1 MLRFLVLVFS
11 TLFLFAIIGVAGVLG
26 LFWHYGRDLPDYHQL
41 AHYEPPV
48 TTRVY
53 AGDGR
58 LVAEYAL
65 EKRSFVP
72 IGAMPQRVINAFLAA
87 EDKNFYQHS
96 GIDPAGIARA
106 IVTNLKNRG
115 MGSDRRPVGAST
127 ITQQV
132 ARNFLLTN
140 EVSIARK
147 IKEAILAFRI
157 ERAFSKQHILELYL
171 NEIYLGQGS
180 YGVAAAALNY
190 FDKSLD
196 ELSISE
202 VSFLA
207 SLPKAPSRNPQ
218 SFRER
223 RDYVIGRMAEDGYI
237 TQAEAHSAMAESIST
252 RPRAE
257 AVLVSGGD
265 YFAEDIRREL
275 ADQYGEDSL
284 YKGGLSVRS
293 TLDPTLQELATKALR
308 NGLEAYDRRHGWRG
322 PLTKIDASAG
332 WNRRLAGLPPKPE
345 LQPWEMAVVLATAE
359 DHADIGFSDGRKG
372 RIPMGELRWARPALT
387 LQSMGPV
394 PRRPADVL
402 QVGDVVAVEAVVKSE
417 DGKEHYPA
425 DSFTLRQL
433 PKVEGALV
441 AIDPHTGR
449 VLAMQGGFSYA
460 RSQFN
465 RATQA
470 LRQPGSSFKP
480 FVYMAALDSGYT
492 PSSLV
497 LDAPI
502 ELEQGPGLPKWRPKN
517 DHNDYLGPTTLR
529 VGVEKSRNLM
539 TVRLAAAI
547 GISKVASY
555 AEKFGVVDKLPHE
568 LAMALG
574 AGETTPLRLTAAYA
588 QIVNG
593 GRKLTP
599 TLIDRIQDRNGT
611 TIYRHDTRTC
621 SGCESTFY
629 TDQDMPDVPDD
640 SEQLVDP
647 MTAYQ
652 MVHIL
657 EGVVARGTGK
667 IVSAVGKPIA
677 GKTGTSNDSKD
688 TWFIGFSPDLAVG
701 VFVGFD
707 EPVSLGEHEFGA
719 TIPAPIFRDFMI
731 EALKDKPPTPFRVP
745 PGIRLVRVNAATGK
759 PAQPGDG
766 NIIYEAFKPDSGPS
780 GVEEQVLDNDAG
792 VMGLGYGRMPGLGA
806 AEDQPGAALQ
816 NGESVSGVSGGAAS
830 SAPDA
835 PFTSQPVPAAPA
847 VTQSPAGASMAPRS
861 VEQAVP
867 QAGGLY

>member
-1 MLRFLVLVFS
+1 MLRFLVLLFS
-11 TLFLFAIIGVAGVLG
+11 TLILFAIIGVAGILG
-26 LFWHYGRDLPDYHQL
+26 LFWVYGRDLPDYHQL

-58 LVAEYAL
+58 LVAEYAV

-72 IGAMPQRVINAFLAA
+72 INAMPERVVDAFLAA

-96 GIDPAGIARA
+96 GIDPAGIIRA
-106 IVTNLKNRG
+106 VITNLKNRG

-140 EVSIARK
+140 EVSISRK

-157 ERAFSKQHILELYL
+157 ERAFTKQHILELYL

-190 FDKSLD
+190 FNKSLD

-202 VSFLA
+202 AAFLA

-218 SFRER
+218 AFRER

-237 TQAEAHSAMAESIST
+237 SAADARQAMAEAILT
-252 RPRAE
+252 KPRAE
-257 AVLVSGGD
+257 AVLVPGGE

-293 TLDPTLQELATKALR
+293 TLDPALQELATKTLR
-308 NGLEAYDRRHGWRG
+308 AGLEAYDRRHGWRG
-322 PLTKIDASAG
+322 PLAKIDAAGAG
-332 WNRRLAGLPPKPE
+332 WNRRLAALPPRPE
-345 LQPWEMAVVLATAE
+345 LAPWETAVVLATA
-359 DHADIGFSDGRKG
+359 DDRADIGFADGRRG
-372 RIPMGELRWARPALT
+372 RIPMAELRWARPALS

-394 PRRPADVL
+394 PRRPSDVL
-402 QVGDVVAVEAVVKSE
+402 HAGDVVAVEAVTKSE
-417 DGKEHYPA
+417 DGKEKYGPETY
-425 DSFTLRQL
+425 TLRQP

-449 VLAMQGGFSYA
+449 VLAMQGGFSFA

-497 LDAPI
+497 LDGPI
-502 ELEQGPGLPKWRPKN
+502 ELDQGPGLPKWRPKN
-517 DHNDYLGPTTLR
+517 DENNYLGPTTLR

-539 TVRLAAAI
+539 TVRLAATI
-547 GISKVASY
+547 GISKVAAY

-574 AGETTPLRLTAAYA
+574 AGETTPLRLAAAYA

-593 GRKLTP
+593 GRKVTP
-599 TLIDRIQDRNGT
+599 TLIDRIQDRNGV
-611 TIYRHDTRTC
+611 TIYRHDTRIC
-621 SGCESTFY
+621 SGCQTTFY
-629 TDQDMPDVPDD
+629 TDQDMPDVPDN

-657 EGVVARGTGK
+657 EGVVARGTGRV
-667 IVSAVGKPIA
+667 VSSIGKPIA

-688 TWFIGFSPDLAVG
+688 TWFMGFSPDLVAG

-707 EPVSLGEHEFGA
+707 DPVSLGEHEFGA
-719 TIPAPIFRDFMI
+719 TVAAPIFRDFMT

-745 PGIRLVRVNAATGK
+745 PGIRLVRVNAATGR
-759 PAQPGDG
+759 PAQPGDT
-766 NIIYEAFKPDSGPS
+766 NVIYEAFKPDTVPS
-780 GVEEQVLDNDAG
+780 GGEEQVLDNDAG
-792 VMGLGYGRMPGLGA
+792 VMGLGYDAMSGVGS
-806 AEDQPGAALQ
+806 AEDQPSGQTQAGSLPVGAP
-816 NGESVSGVSGGAAS
+816 GGGDGFSPPGTPPA
-830 SAPDA
+830 
-835 PFTSQPVPAAPA
+835 TQPVLPATPA
-847 VTQSPAGASMAPRS
+847 RPTPSEPAI
-861 VEQAVP
+861 P

>member
-1 MLRFLVLVFS
+1 MLRFLALVFS
-11 TLFLFAIIGVAGVLG
+11 TLILFAIIGVAGVLG
-26 LFWHYGRDLPDYHQL
+26 VFWHYGRDLPDYHQL
-41 AHYEPPV
+41 AHYEPAV

-58 LVAEYAL
+58 LVAEYAV

-72 IGAMPQRVINAFLAA
+72 IGAMPQRVINAFVAA
-87 EDKNFYQHS
+87 EDKNFYLHS
-96 GIDPAGIARA
+96 GIDPMGIARA
-106 IVTNLKNRG
+106 VVTNLKNRG

-132 ARNFLLTN
+132 ARNFLLNN
-140 EVSIARK
+140 EVSYSRK

-157 ERAFSKQHILELYL
+157 EQAFTKQHILELYL

-190 FDKSLD
+190 FNKGLD
-196 ELSISE
+196 ELSVSE
-202 VSFLA
+202 AAFLA

-218 SFRER
+218 AFRER
-223 RDYVIGRMAEDGYI
+223 RDYVINRMLEDGYI
-237 TQAEAHSAMAESIST
+237 SAADASAAVAEPIST

-257 AVLVSGGD
+257 SVLGSGGE

-275 ADQYGEDSL
+275 AGEYGEDSL

-293 TLDPTLQELATKALR
+293 TLDPALQEIATRVLR
-308 NGLEAYDRRHGWRG
+308 NGLIAYDRRHGWRG
-322 PLTKIDASAG
+322 PVTRIEAGAG
-332 WNRRLAGLPPKPE
+332 WNRRLAALAPRPE
-345 LQPWEMAVVLATAE
+345 LAPWPVAMVLAVNEPGAAE
-359 DHADIGFSDGRKG
+359 IGFADGRKG
-372 RIPMGELRWARPALT
+372 RIPMAELRWARPVSG
-387 LQSMGPV
+387 QSMGAV

-402 QVGDVVAVEAVVKSE
+402 QPGDVIAVEAVAKSD
-417 DGKEHYPA
+417 DGKERYGA
-425 DSFTLRQL
+425 DTYTLRQL

-449 VLAMQGGFSYA
+449 VLAMQGGFSYS

-470 LRQPGSSFKP
+470 LRQPGSAFKP

-502 ELEQGPGLPKWRPKN
+502 ELEQGAGLPKWRPKN

-539 TVRLAAAI
+539 TVRLAASI
-547 GISKVASY
+547 GITKVAAY

-593 GRKLTP
+593 GKKITP
-599 TLIDRIQDRNGT
+599 TLIDRIQDRNGA
-611 TIYRHDTRTC
+611 TIYRHDARAC
-621 SGCESTFY
+621 NGCQATFY

-657 EGVVARGTGK
+657 EGVVERGTGR
-667 IVSAVGKPIA
+667 IVSAVGKPLA

-688 TWFIGFSPDLAVG
+688 TWFVGFSPDLAVG

-707 EPVSLGEHEFGA
+707 DPVSLGAHEFGA
-719 TIPAPIFRDFMI
+719 TIPAPIFRDFMT

-745 PGIRLVRVNAATGK
+745 PGIRLVRVAAATGR
-759 PAQPGDG
+759 PAQPGDA
-766 NIIYEAFKPDSGPS
+766 NVIYEAFKPDQVPS
-780 GVEEQVLDNDAG
+780 GGTTDEQVLDNGAG
-792 VMGLGYGRMPGLGA
+792 VMGLGYGAMPGVDA
-806 AEDQPGAALQ
+806 AEDQPGAPAGAAGPD
-816 NGESVSGVSGGAAS
+816 GEGGAS
-830 SAPDA
+830 LSGLP
-835 PFTSQPVPAAPA
+835 PQGVPPTAFP
-847 VTQSPAGASMAPRS
+847 SPAGAGP
-861 VEQAVP
+861 VP
-867 QAGGLY
+867 GATGK